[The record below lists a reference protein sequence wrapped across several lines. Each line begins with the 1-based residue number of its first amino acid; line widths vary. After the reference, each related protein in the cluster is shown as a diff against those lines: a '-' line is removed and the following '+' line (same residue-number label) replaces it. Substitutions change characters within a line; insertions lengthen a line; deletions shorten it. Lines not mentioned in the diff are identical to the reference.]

1 MGKRFVLLDR
11 DGVINED
18 RPESV
23 RSRNTFVVLPNVP
36 EAIALL
42 NQKGYAVVVVTNQ
55 ACVGRG
61 ELSREE
67 LDAIHRLMIDEVGRA
82 GGRIERIY
90 VCPHIDE
97 DHCDCRK
104 PKTGLIDQARQD
116 YGFQSAETW
125 IVGDDLRDIQAAQ
138 AAGCRPAL
146 VRTGKGAQIVAPAEV
161 PIFRDLMHFAVAIPN
176 VEQAT

>member
-1 MGKRFVLLDR
+1 VGIRFVLLDR
-11 DGVINED
+11 DGVINQD

-23 RSRNTFVVLPNVP
+23 RSRNAFVVLPSVP

-42 NQKGYAVVVVTNQ
+42 NQKGYAVLVVTNQ

-61 ELSREE
+61 QLSREE
-67 LDAIHRLMIDEVGRA
+67 LDAIHRLMSDEVGRA
-82 GGRIERIY
+82 GGQIEQIY
-90 VCPHIDE
+90 VCPHIDQ

-104 PKTGLIDQARQD
+104 PKTGLIDQARQEC
-116 YGFQSAETW
+116 GFQPAETW
-125 IVGDDLRDIQAAQ
+125 MVGDDLRDIQAAQ

-146 VRTGKGAQIVAPAEV
+146 VRTGKGGQVVAPADV
-161 PIFRDLMHFAVAIPN
+161 PIFWDLMHFAVTIPE